1 MLEKNETDMI
11 SRRKTFFLFGLG
23 VLSLAISPT
32 VLPVSQAEAQQ
43 PDTQTSPPATPTAP
57 QSGEAEQP
65 NTQTS
70 PPATTTT
77 PQPSAAQQPNT
88 QTSSPAT
95 TTTPQSG
102 VQRRRERRE
111 ARRGRRQERR
121 EARRGR
127 RQEDFSRPAGY
138 FQEPAFRGLR

>member
-43 PDTQTSPPATPTAP
+43 PNTQTSPPATTTTP
-57 QSGEAEQP
+57 QPGVAQQP

-77 PQPSAAQQPNT
+77 PQSV
-88 QTSSPAT
+88 
-95 TTTPQSG
+95 

-127 RQEDFSRPAGY
+127 RQEDFSRPTGY
-138 FQEPAFRGLR
+138 FQEPALGVR

>member
-43 PDTQTSPPATPTAP
+43 PDTQTSPPAT
-57 QSGEAEQP
+57 
-65 NTQTS
+65 
-70 PPATTTT
+70 
-77 PQPSAAQQPNT
+77 
-88 QTSSPAT
+88 
-95 TTTPQSG
+95 TTTPQSV

-127 RQEDFSRPAGY
+127 RQEDFSRPTGY
-138 FQEPAFRGLR
+138 FQEPALGVR

>member
-11 SRRKTFFLFGLG
+11 SRRKSFFLFGLG

-43 PDTQTSPPATPTAP
+43 PDTQTP
-57 QSGEAEQP
+57 
-65 NTQTS
+65 

-77 PQPSAAQQPNT
+77 PQPGVAQQPNT
-88 QTSSPAT
+88 PTPPPAA
-95 TTTPQSG
+95 TTTPQSV

-138 FQEPAFRGLR
+138 FQEPALGVR